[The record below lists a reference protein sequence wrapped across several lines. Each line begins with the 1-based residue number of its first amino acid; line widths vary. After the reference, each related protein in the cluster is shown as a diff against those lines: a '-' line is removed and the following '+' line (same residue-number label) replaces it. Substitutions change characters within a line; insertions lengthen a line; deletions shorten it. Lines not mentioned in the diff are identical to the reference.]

1 MTCYPDLYVLRHGET
16 EWNREGIFQGVHDSP
31 LTTMGRE
38 QAAHQGTILARAIS
52 DWSGVNIYTSPQGR
66 AKTTAAIALATV
78 QRTAIVHDALRE
90 VDTGDWAGLHISDI
104 IDDDKRMAKPHTVGW
119 LSAYFSSPNGESY
132 DLFKSRLLAF
142 LASLQKPTVIVTHGM
157 VGFVLRGLYL
167 GLTFEQMA
175 GQVGGQGVVFH
186 LSDGR
191 EAVLMD

>member
-1 MTCYPDLYVLRHGET
+1 
-16 EWNREGIFQGVHDSP
+16 
-31 LTTMGRE
+31 
-38 QAAHQGTILARAIS
+38 
-52 DWSGVNIYTSPQGR
+52 
-66 AKTTAAIALATV
+66 V
-78 QRTAIVHDALRE
+78 QRTAIEHDDLRE

-104 IDDDKRMAKPHTVGW
+104 IDDDKRMAKPYTVEW
-119 LSAYFSSPNGESY
+119 LSAYFSSPNGEGY

-186 LSDGR
+186 LSDGQ
-191 EAVLMD
+191 EAVLKD